1 MADIAF
7 DVFTNG
13 GNVNP
18 GTSLTWSHTC
28 SAGDKRF
35 LIVFMRGGNGE
46 GDKVTGVT
54 YNGISMTK
62 LASTVTVPTA
72 NQVISGYYLANP
84 ASGAH
89 NVVISLSSG
98 YLAAASMSYTGVK
111 QSGLPDSIN
120 TGTAN
125 AVSLTL
131 STTTVAN
138 NCWTVAAIHR
148 ETATVSAGTGT
159 TERGHIGGFADFIGC
174 DSNGALTPPGSKS
187 LQGTATSGD
196 WGGIIIS
203 LPPFTVSGFF
213 GLL

>member
-120 TGTAN
+120 TATA
-125 AVSLTL
+125 
-131 STTTVAN
+131 
-138 NCWTVAAIHR
+138 
-148 ETATVSAGTGT
+148 SAGTGT